1 MKKERTAAAISLK
14 IKANFSGCK
23 MGSLGKVTIYLAYE
37 FITKLTACY
46 WHCVWNWLAE
56 LSHLLTGGQRDNK
69 NMMQSERNMV
79 GTWQFFNKL

>member
-14 IKANFSGCK
+14 IKASFSGCK

-46 WHCVWNWLAE
+46 
-56 LSHLLTGGQRDNK
+56 
-69 NMMQSERNMV
+69 
-79 GTWQFFNKL
+79 